1 MTDQNSFRFQFFL
14 PEARVMS
21 DQEVAALPAD
31 KIRTSTASGKN
42 GLWIEVSCPDRSCL
56 TADGKLTIPTEQ
68 SAGKGIF
75 LNMFCP
81 EGACEIVESTDVP

>member
-1 MTDQNSFRFQFFL
+1 MTDQKPFKFQFFL

-21 DQEVAALPAD
+21 DQEVAGLPAD
-31 KIRTSTASGKN
+31 KTRSSAAAGGN

-68 SAGKGIF
+68 SAGKGVF

-81 EGACEIVESTDVP
+81 EDTCEIVEATDVP